1 MYDLYLMDG
10 TIIKNIRRLN
20 PATFEID
27 EGNNDL
33 YFNLNDSNLCIA
45 YLCEGD
51 LMVDIFIDYARQGY
65 TILPDGKVRFKIAPW
80 NEVHHVSN
88 KWKKKGVKK

>member
-10 TIIKNIRRLN
+10 NIIKNIRRLN
-20 PATFEID
+20 SATFEID
-27 EGNNDL
+27 KSNNDL
-33 YFNLNDSNLCIA
+33 YSNLNDSNLCIA

-51 LMVDIFIDYARQGY
+51 LMIDIFVDCARQSY
-65 TILPDGKVRFKIAPW
+65 IVLPDGKVRFKIAPW

>member
-10 TIIKNIRRLN
+10 NIIKNIRRLN
-20 PATFEID
+20 LATFEID
-27 EGNNDL
+27 KGSNDL

-51 LMVDIFIDYARQGY
+51 SMVDIFIDYARQSY
-65 TILPDGKVRFKIAPW
+65 IVLPDGKVKFRIAPW
-80 NEVHHVSN
+80 NEVHYVSN